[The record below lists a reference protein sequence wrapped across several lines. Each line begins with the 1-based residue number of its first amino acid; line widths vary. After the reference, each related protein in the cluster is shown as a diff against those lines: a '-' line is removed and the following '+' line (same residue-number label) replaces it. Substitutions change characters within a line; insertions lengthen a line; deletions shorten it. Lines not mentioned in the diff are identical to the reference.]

1 MGCNNGWH
9 FFEYTE
15 PGNVE
20 HLEFYPSTHRVLR
33 MRMKL
38 EEQELWCFVDGG
50 TLGGLVVLDISE

>member
-38 EEQELWCFVDGG
+38 EEQELHQLEIPLRYPRR
-50 TLGGLVVLDISE
+50 TP